1 MKKINQSSLNT
12 QKGFTLIE
20 LVVVIVIL
28 GILAATA
35 APKFIDL
42 TGDAKGATLQAVRAS
57 VESAASMAHAKA
69 LVAGKK
75 AASGDTID
83 VNGSATG
90 GTVTLV
96 HGWPNNTKA
105 TWTELLDI
113 DTTSASS
120 PFQVLS
126 GTSVIY
132 WYPRSTTITDEKSVT
147 DSECYVVYPLGTSNN
162 IKPAIDVKFSGC

>member
-1 MKKINQSSLNT
+1 MKKINKSSLNT

-75 AASGDTID
+75 AASGETID

-96 HGWPNNTKA
+96 YGWPDNSTA
-105 TWTELLDI
+105 TWQELLDV
-113 DTTSASS
+113 DTISTAS
-120 PFQVLS
+120 PFQALS

-132 WYPRSTTITDEKSVT
+132 WYPRDSDVT
-147 DSECYVVYPLGTSNN
+147 LTNIESRNCYVVYPLGTSNN
-162 IKPAIDVKFSGC
+162 IKPVIDVKFSGC